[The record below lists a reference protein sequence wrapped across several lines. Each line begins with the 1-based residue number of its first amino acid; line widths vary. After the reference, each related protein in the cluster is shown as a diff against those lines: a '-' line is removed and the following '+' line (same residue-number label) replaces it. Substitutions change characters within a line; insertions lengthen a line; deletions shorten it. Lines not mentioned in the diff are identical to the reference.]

1 MAAIDKFIF
10 EMNADGNALP
20 EMKKVEQQLGK
31 VSNQVSKSNVAFKQ
45 YANTNR
51 ALTRTSGNLTRNL
64 GMASLQFQDIAVQAS
79 MGTDALRI
87 MTMQGPQLASVFGP
101 KGMIIGAL
109 VAVGGAL
116 ALVANKTRETTFD
129 FKRFGADM
137 KVAFAPFIEFVRPA
151 IDLVKRGFELLKK
164 GAMVAINGL
173 VNGINYFATIIS
185 NIPAI
190 IKESFDK
197 MGARVD
203 HFKLRFEVMT
213 LIVKQKFFEMLKG
226 IVARFASSMQFLSTE
241 LKKFGIDFPDDIG
254 KGALDNFSKSL
265 GDIDHRLKQIPLD
278 MFIERMTFEAPNK
291 SIKSMKEELNNL
303 QKIDLFSYFKKVGKT
318 GEDAL
323 DKIKTKTETISDMIG
338 KKFGDAFMSLAD
350 GTKSA
355 KDAFRLMARDIIGEL
370 FRIFVV
376 KKITGFISG
385 AISQSFPSFG
395 NIETRG
401 MGGPVSAGRPYMVG
415 EAGPELIIPN
425 RSGNVIP
432 NNKLG
437 GDTVVVNQSINVTTG
452 VQQTVRAEILGLMPQ
467 IQEASKAAVLDAKRR
482 GGSFAGAF

>member
-10 EMNADGNALP
+10 EMNAVGNAVP
-20 EMKKVEQQLGK
+20 EMKKVEQQLGR

-79 MGTDALRI
+79 MGTNALRI

-109 VAVGGAL
+109 IAVGGAL
-116 ALVANKTRETTFD
+116 AMVASKTRETTFD
-129 FKRFGADM
+129 FKRFGKDVKSAL
-137 KVAFAPFIEFVRPA
+137 APVTEKLTPLFNL
-151 IDLVKRGFELLKK
+151 LVRGFEVLKEAAK
-164 GAMVAINGL
+164 IAINGII
-173 VNGINYFATIIS
+173 NGFNGFLIVVTNLPSIIREVFDRVGKRLRLFAK
-185 NIPAI
+185 NAI
-190 IKESFDK
+190 IQFHDARASVLEFILAVKESMNLDTSGTLK
-197 MGARVD
+197 ALND
-203 HFKLRFEVMT
+203 SIIAIEDATEAAFKLDN
-213 LIVKQKFFEMLKG
+213 
-226 IVARFASSMQFLSTE
+226 E
-241 LKKFGIDFPDDIG
+241 LKKPFAGI
-254 KGALDNFSKSL
+254 K
-265 GDIDHRLKQIPLD
+265 
-278 MFIERMTFEAPNK
+278 
-291 SIKSMKEELNNL
+291 NL
-303 QKIDLFSYFKKVGKT
+303 QQELSNMTTIDLFSYFKKVGKT

-452 VQQTVRAEILGLMPQ
+452 VQQTMRAEILGLMPQ